1 MQIFGFNNAELSE
14 AYARA
19 GSMKKAEQ
27 KIAARRTALLDL
39 HFLAKSNGDDDMLA
53 EIKDKIAGY
62 NESYPSNK
70 ISFDTLA
77 RSYRGHQERIKNS
90 VDGVYLNKKL
100 RNQII
105 EEYGD

>member
-1 MQIFGFNNAELSE
+1 
-14 AYARA
+14 
-19 GSMKKAEQ
+19 MKKAEQ
-27 KIAARRTALLDL
+27 KIASRRTALLDL

-62 NESYPSNK
+62 NESFPSNK
-70 ISFDTLA
+70 ISSDTLA
-77 RSYRGHQERIKNS
+77 RSYRGHMQRINNS

-100 RNQII
+100 KNQII